1 MKSASPYVH
10 LARCRPFVPSV
21 RACDACRPFI
31 VAFDASTTAATCS
44 SHSLLATRTL
54 RVCMPASLFLS
65 LGLLLVCLFDLATVC
80 RPDLAA
86 RPFYTYPEPAHVAHN
101 DGPHVAYRNVHVQ
114 EAWSQRDMWWISPN
128 HCFMFLGHCQGNKAP
143 QTPRPLLEQQDASD
157 SPVIVRVTRHLR
169 ETQVA
174 SHLKDITVRR
184 HCIQTSM

>member
-31 VAFDASTTAATCS
+31 VAADASTTAATCS

-80 RPDLAA
+80 RADLAA
-86 RPFYTYPEPAHVAHN
+86 RPFYRSEE
-101 DGPHVAYRNVHVQ
+101 R
-114 EAWSQRDMWWISPN
+114 
-128 HCFMFLGHCQGNKAP
+128 
-143 QTPRPLLEQQDASD
+143 
-157 SPVIVRVTRHLR
+157 RVGKECRSR
-169 ETQVA
+169 
-174 SHLKDITVRR
+174 
-184 HCIQTSM
+184 